1 MCKSPVQQVVEIK
14 LNTASDEDKEEV
26 KQVLEQVLQ
35 QTEAVDT
42 RDQVWRKDLKVGDM
56 IDVLVFADPRQTHQG
71 YMQGTVMEVKDDLL
85 SIAFLDSVNVYDCS
99 LNRYAN
105 EI

>member
-1 MCKSPVQQVVEIK
+1 
-14 LNTASDEDKEEV
+14 
-26 KQVLEQVLQ
+26 
-35 QTEAVDT
+35 
-42 RDQVWRKDLKVGDM
+42 
-56 IDVLVFADPRQTHQG
+56 
-71 YMQGTVMEVKDDLL
+71 MEVKDDLL